1 MSICTIKGYQ
11 TIPMHQCILFINV
24 IAESSEFCLTNVDRF
39 NTKWDQTKVGT
50 VIEMACTGNYTG
62 TVSRLCDT
70 GGQWKEPDNS
80 QCTSVAIQNLQ
91 KQVNLTCLMFINS

>member
-1 MSICTIKGYQ
+1 
-11 TIPMHQCILFINV
+11 MHLCILFINV

-62 TVSRLCDT
+62 TVSRLCGT

-91 KQVNLTCLMFINS
+91 KQVNLMFINS